1 MHIRANIPCTV
12 HGRLLC
18 SVHIKEKSS
27 CTMHKISE
35 SEASV
40 CLAVYA
46 KGDGKGRGR
55 GGEGERGKTTV
66 ICRAKRTGWT
76 TIISIKRS
84 LVSNTH

>member
-27 CTMHKISE
+27 CTMHEISE

-55 GGEGERGKTTV
+55 GGGRGGGGEGKDNSHLQGK
-66 ICRAKRTGWT
+66 KDGMD
-76 TIISIKRS
+76 
-84 LVSNTH
+84 NNH